1 MGECWVCERGGLYLM
16 GCSSFLP
23 LVFVKNLFLLIDFY
37 LIITESN
44 ILIKV
49 YEYYMNLIIYEVHIR
64 FL

>member
-1 MGECWVCERGGLYLM
+1 M
-16 GCSSFLP
+16 
-23 LVFVKNLFLLIDFY
+23 FVKNLFLLIDFY

-49 YEYYMNLIIYEVHIR
+49 YEYYMNLIIYKVHIR